1 MFEYFLSIMSSSQQI
16 DESKAEQAMRESFE
30 QQVEEILDSAEKY
43 EAESTWKIGLETE
56 YGLVDESLTPVN
68 HETRDQLIEDLEFA
82 DVEVGGSQVEL
93 RTEPLE
99 PGTLSEL
106 EDVLERNESELVK
119 EASKQGLNLVRSGTN
134 PFIDTD
140 NIPISSEEKY
150 QQVPSFYEEARHSQ
164 VHEIFGGKDSIDPR
178 NSDLAA
184 LINST
189 QVNVQAEG
197 LEDAV
202 EKANLTYMISPFLS
216 AISGNA
222 RFLEGKNLGFSD
234 VRMPLWEKSHDIRN
248 PDSLEEEMDVGKLD
262 SYFLAESEDETNI
275 ENYFR
280 RVKEQPFILNDE
292 EKQEAAREIG
302 IGTYW
307 KDSRIK
313 FNHGPEEDRF
323 QAVVES
329 RIVSTQPSIA
339 EEIAMHGFYLGR
351 LAYAQNIGDIE
362 EDESD
367 TEELMDI
374 EQVNRNRH
382 SAMYN
387 GLDTK
392 LYDTDGELRQAVE
405 VMEEELE
412 KAEKGLDYI
421 DLNDSGYLDILYERL
436 EEGTPSDQMA
446 EEYYRTVESGTKSE
460 ESLNQ
465 ALMEQVSISE
475 G

>member
-1 MFEYFLSIMSSSQQI
+1 MSSSQQV
-16 DESKAEQAMRESFE
+16 DELEAEQAMRESFE
-30 QQVEEILDSAEKY
+30 RQVEEILDSAEKY

-56 YGLVDESLTPVN
+56 YGLVDEALMPVD
-68 HETRDQLIEDLEFA
+68 HESRDQLIEDLEFA

-93 RTEPLE
+93 RTDPLE
-99 PGTLSEL
+99 PENLSEL
-106 EDVLERNESELVK
+106 ENVLNDNESELVK
-119 EASKQGLNLVRSGTN
+119 EASRHGLNLVRSGTN
-134 PFIDTD
+134 PFVDT
-140 NIPISSEEKY
+140 NNVPISSEEKY
-150 QQVPSFYEEARHSQ
+150 QQVPAFYEEARHGQ
-164 VHEIFGGKDSIDPR
+164 VQESFGGEDSIDPR

-222 RFLEGKNLGFSD
+222 RFLEGKDLGFSD

-248 PDSLEEEMDVGKLD
+248 PDYFEEEMDVGKLD

-313 FNHGPEEDRF
+313 FNQNSQEEEF
-323 QAVVES
+323 QAIVES

-339 EEIAMHGFYLGR
+339 EEIAMHGFYIGR
-351 LAYAQNIGDIE
+351 LAYAQNQGDIE
-362 EDESD
+362 ENM
-367 TEELMDI
+367 TGAEELMDI
-374 EQVNRNRH
+374 DEVNRNRH
-382 SAMYN
+382 SAIYN

-392 LYDTDGELRQAVE
+392 LYGTDGELRDARE
-405 VMEEELE
+405 VLEEELE

-421 DLNDSGYLDILYERL
+421 DMGESGYLEILYDRL

-446 EEYYRTVESGTKSE
+446 EDYYDGFEDGKTRK
-460 ESLNQ
+460 ESLDH
-465 ALMEQVSISE
+465 ALSEQVK
-475 G
+475 